1 MRLVNLMLKRHDR
14 PFITVRITMRLR
26 CLVIIAAIS
35 IGLDI
40 ARAQTNSIFIAD
52 NVMTGQMWLAPTNAG
67 NGTGGS
73 CALTA
78 NNVQYFSA
86 PFFTDTT
93 ASTYTLQL
101 FYQSFQSG
109 FVYLYQDAFDP
120 QNPCAGIVMFGFAP
134 IANISNIQLDA
145 NRQYVF
151 VTSEDVLFGGGGSF
165 QVTITGPA
173 GSHMQLGAAPTVPIA
188 FCFGDGSG
196 TACPCGNSGA
206 ADSGCPN
213 SANAAGAKLEASGS
227 ASIAGDTLVLTGTG
241 MPNGTALY
249 FQGRMPIN
257 GGTGAL
263 FGDGLR
269 CVGSVVV
276 RMGTKTNSGGSSS
289 YPVSGDT
296 PISVKGADAAGQIR
310 YYQCWYRDSTPFCT
324 TSTFNLTNALQV
336 TWTP

>member
-1 MRLVNLMLKRHDR
+1 MHSRYLAIL
-14 PFITVRITMRLR
+14 
-26 CLVIIAAIS
+26 AALS
-35 IGLDI
+35 IGCGI
-40 ARAQTNSIFIAD
+40 TRAQSNSVFVAD

-67 NGTGGS
+67 NGASGS

-86 PFFTDTT
+86 PFYTDTT

-109 FVYLYQDAFDP
+109 FVYLYEDAFDP
-120 QNPCAGIVMFGFAP
+120 QDPCTGVFVFGFAP
-134 IANISNIQLDA
+134 IANISNIHLDA
-145 NRQYVF
+145 NRQYFF

-165 QVTITGPA
+165 QVLITGPA
-173 GSHMQLGAAPTVPIA
+173 GSQMQLGFAPVAPIA

-196 TACPCGNSGA
+196 TACPCGNAGA
-206 ADSGCPN
+206 ADSGCGN
-213 SANAAGAKLEASGS
+213 SANAAGGKLEAQGTSSIS
-227 ASIAGDTLVLTGTG
+227 ADTLVLIGSG

-249 FQGRMPIN
+249 FQGGMRIH

-269 CVGSVVV
+269 CVGGMVV
-276 RMGTKTNSGGSSS
+276 RMGAKTNSGGSSS
-289 YPVSGDT
+289 YPAAGD
-296 PISVKGADAAGQIR
+296 PAISVKGADSAGLVR
-310 YYQCWYRDSTPFCT
+310 YYQCWYRDATPFCT
-324 TSTFNLTNALQV
+324 TTTFNLTNALQV